1 MTTEPTT
8 PAPAPFDYDAPL
20 PTFPDYRPRSWEPA
34 ARHYR
39 DIEPEERDRI
49 A

>member
-1 MTTEPTT
+1 MSTQPDV
-8 PAPAPFDYDAPL
+8 PPFDYDAPL
-20 PTFPDYRPRSWEPA
+20 PIFPDYRNRSWEPA

-39 DIEPEERDRI
+39 DLTDQEKAEQ

>member
-1 MTTEPTT
+1 MSTQPAT
-8 PAPAPFDYDAPL
+8 PPFDYDAPL
-20 PTFPDYRPRSWEPA
+20 PIFPDYRNRSWEPA

-39 DIEPEERDRI
+39 DLTDQEKAEQ